1 MSSFFTKSHIALFHR
16 DEKSHVTISSVTDRS
31 NSVHSI
37 YRSVSA
43 NGARKVI
50 ESQLAVM
57 GLESQVKMD
66 FLISRVEGII
76 A

>member
-1 MSSFFTKSHIALFHR
+1 MSSFFTKFHIDLFDR
-16 DEKSHVTISSVTDRS
+16 DEKSHVTISYVTDRS

-43 NGARKVI
+43 NGARKLI

-57 GLESQVKMD
+57 GLESQVK
-66 FLISRVEGII
+66 LIFSSPGWRE
-76 A
+76 

>member
-1 MSSFFTKSHIALFHR
+1 MSSFFTKFHIDLFDR
-16 DEKSHVTISSVTDRS
+16 DEKSHVTISYVTDRS

-43 NGARKVI
+43 SGARKLI

-57 GLESQVKMD
+57 GLESQVK
-66 FLISRVEGII
+66 LILIPRWRE
-76 A
+76 

>member
-1 MSSFFTKSHIALFHR
+1 MSSFFTKFHIDLFDR
-16 DEKSHVTISSVTDRS
+16 DEKSHVTISYVTDRS

-43 NGARKVI
+43 NGARKLI

-57 GLESQVKMD
+57 GLESQVKLI
-66 FLISRVEGII
+66 LISRVEGII

>member
-1 MSSFFTKSHIALFHR
+1 MSSFFTKFHIDLFDR

-31 NSVHSI
+31 NSVHSS

-43 NGARKVI
+43 NGARKLI

-57 GLESQVKMD
+57 GLESQVKLI
-66 FLISRVEGII
+66 LISQVEGII

>member
-1 MSSFFTKSHIALFHR
+1 MSSFFTKFHIDLFDR
-16 DEKSHVTISSVTDRS
+16 DEKSHVTISYVTDRS

-43 NGARKVI
+43 NGARKLI

-57 GLESQVKMD
+57 GLESEVK
-66 FLISRVEGII
+66 LILIPRWRE
-76 A
+76 

>member
-1 MSSFFTKSHIALFHR
+1 MSSFFTKFHIDLFDR
-16 DEKSHVTISSVTDRS
+16 DEKSHVTISYVTDRS

-43 NGARKVI
+43 NGARKLI

-57 GLESQVKMD
+57 GLESQVK
-66 FLISRVEGII
+66 LILIPRWRE
-76 A
+76 

>member
-1 MSSFFTKSHIALFHR
+1 MSSFFPKFHIDLFDR
-16 DEKSHVTISSVTDRS
+16 DEKSHVTISYVTDRS

-43 NGARKVI
+43 NGARKLI

-57 GLESQVKMD
+57 GLESEVK
-66 FLISRVEGII
+66 LILIPRWRE
-76 A
+76 

>member
-1 MSSFFTKSHIALFHR
+1 MSSFFTKFHIDLFDR
-16 DEKSHVTISSVTDRS
+16 DEKSHVTISYVTDRS

-57 GLESQVKMD
+57 GLESQVK
-66 FLISRVEGII
+66 LIRISRVEGII

>member
-1 MSSFFTKSHIALFHR
+1 MSSFFTKFHIDLFDR
-16 DEKSHVTISSVTDRS
+16 DEKSHVTISYVTDRS

-37 YRSVSA
+37 YRSISA
-43 NGARKVI
+43 NGARKLI

-57 GLESQVKMD
+57 GLESQVKLI
-66 FLISRVEGII
+66 LISRVEGII

>member
-1 MSSFFTKSHIALFHR
+1 MSSFFIKFHIDLFDR
-16 DEKSHVTISSVTDRS
+16 DEKSHVTISYVTDRS

-43 NGARKVI
+43 NGARKLI

-57 GLESQVKMD
+57 GLESEVK
-66 FLISRVEGII
+66 LILIPRWRE
-76 A
+76 